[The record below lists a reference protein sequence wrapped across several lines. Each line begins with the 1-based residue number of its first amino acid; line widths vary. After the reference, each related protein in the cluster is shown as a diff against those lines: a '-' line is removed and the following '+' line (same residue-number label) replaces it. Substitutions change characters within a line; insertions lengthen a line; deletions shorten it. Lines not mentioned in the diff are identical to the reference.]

1 MLQQVP
7 EHMIERAAK
16 MLTEDPNNSFIYLL
30 TMGKKFKEGGLTPM
44 YIYDSETNKVFVTT
58 EERYEK
64 KLH

>member
-1 MLQQVP
+1 
-7 EHMIERAAK
+7 